1 MLRPHPHSV
10 CEDDSLPAQTLRA
23 LQRHSFDYFVHEI
36 NRDNG
41 LVLDKTAP
49 DWPASIAAMG
59 MALTAYAVG
68 VERQF
73 MARADAAAR
82 AVTMLR
88 FLAASEQ
95 SERPDATGYK
105 GFYYHFLDMK
115 SGERAGDSE
124 ISTVDTALLI
134 AGALFVQSYFDR
146 PHPEEAE
153 IRRLV
158 DEIYRRV
165 DWRWAQPNAPAIS
178 HG

>member
-59 MALTAYAVG
+59 MALTAYPVG

-73 MARADAAAR
+73 MTRTDAAAR

-95 SERPDATGYK
+95 S
-105 GFYYHFLDMK
+105 
-115 SGERAGDSE
+115 
-124 ISTVDTALLI
+124 
-134 AGALFVQSYFDR
+134 
-146 PHPEEAE
+146 
-153 IRRLV
+153 
-158 DEIYRRV
+158 
-165 DWRWAQPNAPAIS
+165 
-178 HG
+178 